1 MRERARAPA
10 KVNLV
15 LRVHG
20 RDPTGYHAIET
31 LFCALELAD
40 ELTIDL
46 ADGRGVRLEVDGP
59 DLGSPDQ
66 NLAVRAARAFLDRAG
81 TDREVAIRLRKR
93 IPAGGGLGGGSSD
106 AAAVLR
112 ALERLMPGAV
122 QDSALEGAAR
132 DLGSDV
138 PFFLAGRPQAW
149 GTARGDRLSDGPA
162 LPSLPVL
169 LAVPPFPI
177 ATASA
182 YQWLDADRS
191 SGSTGRAVETARAAV
206 PIRTWEDLATMA
218 MNDFEGPVFGR
229 HPELRQIRDRFQEAG
244 AVFSLLAGSGSTV
257 FGVFPDEDRANAAAA
272 ELRARSPD
280 LRWELTRTASR

>member
-31 LFCALELAD
+31 LLCALELAD

-59 DLGSPDQ
+59 DLGSPDR

-132 DLGSDV
+132 ELGSDV
-138 PFFLAGRPQAW
+138 PFFLTGRPQAW

-169 LAVPPFPI
+169 LVVPPFPI

-191 SGSTGRAVETARAAV
+191 SGSTGPAVETERAAEPV
-206 PIRTWEDLATMA
+206 RTWEDLATRA
-218 MNDFEGPVFGR
+218 MNDFEGPVFRR
-229 HPELRQIRDRFQEAG
+229 HPELRQLRDRLQEAG
-244 AVFSLLAGSGSTV
+244 AVLSLLAGSGSTV